1 MEIRTFLSGV
11 TAKQF
16 EEVRRLMDQGVSLE
30 EAIPKGTEA
39 DIVDMAGNVIS
50 IIKPK
55 KAEDP
60 R

>member
-1 MEIRTFLSGV
+1 
-11 TAKQF
+11 
-16 EEVRRLMDQGVSLE
+16 MDQGVSLE